1 MSRLE
6 KALIKVLEDVTVQE
20 LIDGYQGFFSDD
32 NDPYLVSRIFS
43 TLFVK
48 VGSRTYSFEL
58 PDKHTPAF
66 HIDSNVMPE
75 FFTKKMEEV
84 IKQVGCVDCSA

>member
-1 MSRLE
+1 M
-6 KALIKVLEDVTVQE
+6 KDLEDVTVQE

-32 NDPYLVSRIFS
+32 DDPYLVSRIFYM
-43 TLFVK
+43 LFVK
-48 VGSRTYSFEL
+48 IGNITYSFEL
-58 PDKHTPAF
+58 PDKYILIS

-75 FFTKKMEEV
+75 SFTKKMEEV

>member
-20 LIDGYQGFFSDD
+20 LIDGYQGSFSDD
-32 NDPYLVSRIFS
+32 NDPYLISRIFY

-48 VGSRTYSFEL
+48 VGNRTYSFKL
-58 PDKHTPAF
+58 PDKYTLIYHTN
-66 HIDSNVMPE
+66 SNVMPE
-75 FFTKKMEEV
+75 SFTKKMEEV
-84 IKQVGCVDCSA
+84 IKQVGCVDCSV